1 MNVCM
6 YICMCMDTFHTQCC
20 VSCSLSSP
28 PQTEANHFVFPPP
41 PLPSRN
47 QRISNLSLPI
57 VSAQSPRS
65 SLTPLLSSPAVS
77 RAQNRFYKHVSSCTN
92 TPVDSPIVIDG
103 YTPTVPI
110 NQKLTPVF
118 PEVHGLLV
126 SLVLLESSFN
136 DGLTETAS
144 YVGMGQ
150 MHVFPG
156 RQFRL
161 DSVSTIA
168 DMNFQMEFPPSR
180 TTSASYYPG
189 VDSSPL
195 LASTSMDTITLGF
208 QEDCPLAAETQ
219 RQQRSAGNTVI
230 ANGSTSSGKF
240 NSHLL
245 SLENEEQGKVC
256 VRVRVHC
263 SVCPTVLTRLL
274 YTY

>member
-1 MNVCM
+1 MLWDV
-6 YICMCMDTFHTQCC
+6 F
-20 VSCSLSSP
+20 LSSP
-28 PQTEANHFVFPPP
+28 PQTEASHFVFPPP
-41 PLPSRN
+41 PLPSRS
-47 QRISNLSLPI
+47 QRRSNLTLPI

-65 SLTPLLSSPAVS
+65 SVTPLLSSPAVS

-92 TPVDSPIVIDG
+92 TPVDSPIIIDG

-110 NQKLTPVF
+110 NQKLTPLF

-150 MHVFPG
+150 QMHVFPG

-168 DMNFQMEFPPSR
+168 DMNFPMEFTPSR
-180 TTSASYYPG
+180 TTSSSYYPG

-195 LASTSMDTITLGF
+195 LASTAMDTITLGF
-208 QEDCPLAAETQ
+208 QEDCPLAVDPQ
-219 RQQRSAGNTVI
+219 QPQQQQRPAGSNSVMPDGPTP
-230 ANGSTSSGKF
+230 SGKL
-240 NSHLL
+240 NLHPP
-245 SLENEEQGKVC
+245 SLESEEQGLFCVCMCTC
-256 VRVRVHC
+256 VRTCVH
-263 SVCPTVLTRLL
+263 V
-274 YTY
+274 YM